1 MGMGRSEEM
10 DELHL
15 VFSDGSDEYI
25 ELKLQVLDHDKFVP
39 VSYCLLALC
48 P

>member
-1 MGMGRSEEM
+1 MGRSEDM

-15 VFSDGSDEYI
+15 VFSNASDEYL

-39 VSYCLLALC
+39 VSYYLLALC